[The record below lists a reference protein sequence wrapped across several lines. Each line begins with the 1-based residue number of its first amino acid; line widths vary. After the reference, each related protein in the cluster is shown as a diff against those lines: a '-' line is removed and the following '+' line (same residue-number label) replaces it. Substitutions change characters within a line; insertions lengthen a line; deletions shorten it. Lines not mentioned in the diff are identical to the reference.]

1 MGKSSESEKE
11 RPGWVWVSP
20 LAPVA
25 VVAILVLVVLWFF
38 RPIRFV
44 VLGFLAASALA
55 SALRP
60 LRDYIPGPRG
70 FRAIVCGI
78 LPIVVAAALLTLLS
92 LVLAN
97 RFQRE
102 LAVWPETRQHINDW
116 LSRVSTRLDVAKPL
130 TVEGLTLASIRYVAG
145 GGAALATESANI
157 VSNVLI
163 ALAFLFFGNI
173 YLLLSDH
180 SALLHPLLR
189 AFPPHR
195 RYQLAA
201 AVHDL
206 EPRLRWWTIG
216 AGLSMLIIGT
226 ATGIGYTL
234 IGLQMALPLA
244 LLAGLSEIVPTLG
257 PLFAFVVAILFA
269 ATQSPTMAIAVAIL
283 YLGIQLLESY
293 IVHPIIMKKA
303 VRMPPVV
310 TLFTLVLWGKILGAG
325 GLLLALP
332 INLTIISFADRLL
345 RRHD

>member
-1 MGKSSESEKE
+1 MSRNSDAEGE
-11 RPGWVWVSP
+11 RPGRVWVSP
-20 LAPVA
+20 LATVA
-25 VVAILVLVVLWFF
+25 VVSILVLVALWFF
-38 RPIRFV
+38 RPVRFV

-70 FRAIVCGI
+70 FRAIVSGV
-78 LPIVVAAALLTLLS
+78 LPIVIALAILTVLS

-97 RFQRE
+97 RFQEE
-102 LAVWPETRQHINDW
+102 LQVWPETRRHINDW
-116 LSRVSTRLDVAKPL
+116 LSRVAVQFNLRQPL
-130 TVEGLTLASIRYVAG
+130 TVEGLALEFIQYIGG

-180 SALLHPLLR
+180 ASLLDPLLR

-195 RYQLAA
+195 RYQISA

-206 EPRLRWWTIG
+206 EPRLRWWVIG

-226 ATGIGYTL
+226 ATAIGYTI

-244 LLAGLSEIVPTLG
+244 VLAGLSEIVPTLG

-269 ATQSPTMAIAVAIL
+269 ATQSLTTVVAVAIL
-283 YLGIQLLESY
+283 YLAIQLLESY
-293 IVHPIIMKKA
+293 IIHPIVMKQA

-310 TLFTLVLWGKILGAG
+310 TLFTLVLWGKILGPG

-332 INLTIISFADRLL
+332 INLTVISFADRLL
-345 RRHD
+345 RRSD